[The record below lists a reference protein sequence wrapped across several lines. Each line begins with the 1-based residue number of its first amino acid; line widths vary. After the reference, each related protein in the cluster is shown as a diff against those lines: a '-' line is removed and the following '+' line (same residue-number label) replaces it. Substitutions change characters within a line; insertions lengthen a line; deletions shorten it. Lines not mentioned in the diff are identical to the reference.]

1 MSKKVS
7 FRTKSG
13 KVVSFKADVN
23 RVKKKVSDRL
33 AMIRAAA
40 RKNRK
45 LYGRVSLNTKPAK
58 VMARRRFSRARRTY
72 GRVRKYYGRSRKNP
86 NSELNQLMGVAA
98 FALAKPTLDN
108 AITSITSKTG
118 INIPPEIAELLLAWK
133 FKNKGGIIGSAS
145 KAAYY
150 VSMYN
155 LTKNF
160 IPSFNLGNIFAGGNN
175 GTTTG
180 SDSWTR

>member
-23 RVKKKVSDRL
+23 RVKDKVSDRL
-33 AMIRAAA
+33 AKIRAMA
-40 RKNRK
+40 KKDRK
-45 LYGRVSLNTKPAK
+45 LYGMVSLNTSRGK
-58 VMARRRFSRARRTY
+58 VMARRRFSRTRRVY
-72 GRVRKYYGRSRKNP
+72 GRARAYYGRSRKNP

-98 FALAKPTLDN
+98 FALAKPTIDN

-118 INIPPEIAELLLAWK
+118 INIPPEVAELLLAWK

-160 IPSFNLGNIFAGGNN
+160 IPSFNLGSIFAGGTN

-180 SDSWTR
+180 GDQWTS